1 MFNKQASAMLGEST
15 EADLEAVPS
24 MKHQEVPTIWVMPS
38 FPSALQSR
46 RYWRSTLIRW

>member
-1 MFNKQASAMLGEST
+1 MLDEQASAMLGRAPKLILRLSS
-15 EADLEAVPS
+15 S
-24 MKHQEVPTIWVMPS
+24 MKHQDLPTIWVMPS